1 MFYLGIKC
9 PICHMLSGEIVYTY
23 ILPKY
28 ADELDQLV
36 WYGHC
41 TECGA
46 YTDLTLT
53 PEEASER
60 FKHGQ
65 GAYRDWETDRKSTRL
80 NSSHLKLSRMPS
92 SA

>member
-23 ILPKY
+23 MLPKY

-60 FKHGQ
+60 FKHEWLRSKG
-65 GAYRDWETDRKSTRL
+65 EK
-80 NSSHLKLSRMPS
+80 NV
-92 SA
+92 